1 MLKREITYEDFDG
14 NQVTDTLYFNL
25 TKSELVSLEAEY
37 DGGLYASIKRIMAAN
52 DQKSLIEEFKKIIL
66 ISYGQKSED
75 GKRFIKS
82 DDMRTEF
89 SQSAAYDALFME
101 LATSDTLAAEFM
113 TGIIP
118 RDMAKA
124 IDQAPKES

>member
-37 DGGLYASIKRIMAAN
+37 DGGLYASIKRIMEAN